1 VAEVFE
7 DPAECVRG
15 ADLVI
20 VTTPVDTAEETF
32 LAIAPG
38 LAPGAVV
45 TDAGS
50 VKGAILVAARRLPA
64 ANPFVGAHPMAG
76 GEKAGAAHASA
87 QLFEGRVCFLTPTGS
102 EDPRALTAVRRFWQE
117 LGSVLHETDAAQHD
131 EIVAAI
137 SHVPHAAAS
146 ALMLAVMEQ
155 PGFRRFAVGA
165 GLRDT
170 TRIAAGEENLWV
182 GIMLAN
188 ARHTASG
195 LRDLERRAAE
205 LRAAIEA
212 NDAGSLRRPR
222 RSAASPARTSTGPNE
237 PDPRHPS
244 LPDPRPRRRP
254 GPGLEEHHQPR
265 PDPGRARRWRH
276 AVHRRAVQPRHPHP
290 HRRAARAGLRSRRRR
305 SRVHDPDRRPRR
317 THPARPRQLHV
328 GNAGTAAR
336 FLTAFLALAPQGE
349 YELDGDEAMRARP
362 MRGLLDALR
371 AGGCRADAP
380 DGTPANGFPVHAP
393 HDGQAG
399 RLEVDAS
406 ASSQLLSALLM
417 VLPLSAGASV
427 NMKGSTV
434 SEPFVEMTARMCG
447 QFGRPLSRLA
457 DGSWTCG
464 SPGA

>member
-1 VAEVFE
+1 MASFKRIAVVGAGLIGGSILLAAARKGMAGSLACWSRSAGSRQTLKDFGVAEVFE

-38 LAPGAVV
+38 LSPGAVV

-64 ANPFVGAHPMAG
+64 ANPFIGAHPMAG

-102 EDPRALTAVRRFWQE
+102 EDPQALGTVRRFWQE
-117 LGSVLHETDAAQHD
+117 LGSVLHETDAAKHD

-146 ALMLAVMEQ
+146 ALMLAVMDQ

-188 ARHTASG
+188 ARHTSAG

-212 NDAGSLRRPR
+212 NDAGSLRRLL
-222 RSAASPARTSTGPNE
+222 AEARIARQNL
-237 PDPRHPS
+237 D
-244 LPDPRPRRRP
+244 RP
-254 GPGLEEHHQPR
+254 E
-265 PDPGRARRWRH
+265 
-276 AVHRRAVQPRHPHP
+276 
-290 HRRAARAGLRSRRRR
+290 
-305 SRVHDPDRRPRR
+305 
-317 THPARPRQLHV
+317 
-328 GNAGTAAR
+328 
-336 FLTAFLALAPQGE
+336 
-349 YELDGDEAMRARP
+349 
-362 MRGLLDALR
+362 
-371 AGGCRADAP
+371 
-380 DGTPANGFPVHAP
+380 
-393 HDGQAG
+393 
-399 RLEVDAS
+399 
-406 ASSQLLSALLM
+406 
-417 VLPLSAGASV
+417 
-427 NMKGSTV
+427 
-434 SEPFVEMTARMCG
+434 
-447 QFGRPLSRLA
+447 
-457 DGSWTCG
+457 
-464 SPGA
+464 

>member
-1 VAEVFE
+1 MASFKRIAVVGAGLIGGSILLAAARKGLAGSLACWSRSAGSRATLQAFGVAEVFE

-15 ADLVI
+15 ADLVV

-50 VKGAILVAARRLPA
+50 VKSAILVAARRLPA

-87 QLFEGRVCFLTPTGS
+87 RLFEGRVCFLTPTGS
-102 EDPRALTAVRRFWQE
+102 EDPQALAAVRRFWQE
-117 LGSVLHETDAAQHD
+117 LGSVLHETDAAKHD

-170 TRIAAGEENLWV
+170 TRVAAGEENLWV

-188 ARHTASG
+188 ARHTAAG

-212 NDAGSLRRPR
+212 NDAGSLRRLL
-222 RSAASPARTSTGPNE
+222 AEARIARQNL
-237 PDPRHPS
+237 D
-244 LPDPRPRRRP
+244 RP
-254 GPGLEEHHQPR
+254 E
-265 PDPGRARRWRH
+265 
-276 AVHRRAVQPRHPHP
+276 
-290 HRRAARAGLRSRRRR
+290 
-305 SRVHDPDRRPRR
+305 
-317 THPARPRQLHV
+317 
-328 GNAGTAAR
+328 
-336 FLTAFLALAPQGE
+336 
-349 YELDGDEAMRARP
+349 
-362 MRGLLDALR
+362 
-371 AGGCRADAP
+371 
-380 DGTPANGFPVHAP
+380 
-393 HDGQAG
+393 
-399 RLEVDAS
+399 
-406 ASSQLLSALLM
+406 
-417 VLPLSAGASV
+417 
-427 NMKGSTV
+427 
-434 SEPFVEMTARMCG
+434 
-447 QFGRPLSRLA
+447 
-457 DGSWTCG
+457 
-464 SPGA
+464 